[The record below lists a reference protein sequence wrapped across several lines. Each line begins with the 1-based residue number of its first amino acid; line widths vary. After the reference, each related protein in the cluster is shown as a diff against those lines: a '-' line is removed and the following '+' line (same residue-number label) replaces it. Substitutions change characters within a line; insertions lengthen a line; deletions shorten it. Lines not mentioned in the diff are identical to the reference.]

1 MKARVA
7 FTKFSDLSIAFVT
20 LLSGTVLTQKHSV
33 FERSTD
39 HTKPLSICLTQVSG
53 ICCEDEIC

>member
-1 MKARVA
+1 MRARVA
-7 FTKFSDLSIAFVT
+7 FTKFSDLSLAFVT

-39 HTKPLSICLTQVSG
+39 HTKPLSIFNSSFWYIL
-53 ICCEDEIC
+53 